1 MLWQYEAESFIPH
14 EIWEAGCP
22 MPEDTP
28 VLLAAGGSILEIAE
42 DMTVLNL
49 SDDFWDTAPVLP
61 ERILEIVGN
70 SLEELADARERF
82 AAYRRSGFAI
92 EHHGMEGK
100 A

>member
-1 MLWQYEAESFIPH
+1 MLWQYEAENFIPH

-28 VLLAAGGSILEIAE
+28 VLLAAGGSIPEIAE

-61 ERILEIVGN
+61 ARVLEIVGN

>member
-14 EIWEAGCP
+14 EILEAGCP

-28 VLLAAGGSILEIAE
+28 VLLAAGGSIPEIAE